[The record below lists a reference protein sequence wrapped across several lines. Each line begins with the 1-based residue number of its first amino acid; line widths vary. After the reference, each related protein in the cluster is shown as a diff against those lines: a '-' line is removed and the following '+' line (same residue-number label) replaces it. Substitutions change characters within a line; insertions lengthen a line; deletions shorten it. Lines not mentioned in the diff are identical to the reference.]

1 MFTKSR
7 DMIAFYTQMS
17 DLYRSGVGPVEA
29 IPLAAGH
36 VKNGSVQRAA
46 ADLHY
51 AALRGEMLSSVCAR
65 HPGVFTSID
74 TALIAAG
81 EQHGRLDH
89 SFRQLAGLAE
99 REYRAKRRLIF
110 GMAYPVFLLV
120 MAWLL
125 PPLSVFVTEGPE
137 AYLATVGWAA
147 VPFIVVIGG
156 AFVAYKLFRG
166 VTRALYDQVVL
177 LVPVIG
183 PALKSLAVARFS
195 RAMSLVYAA
204 SGDLRKS
211 LALAVSAF
219 GNLHLEKLCRGA
231 KWRLDDGA
239 TLTQALTGARIFS
252 AEDIASVA
260 VAERSGTLEPM
271 FEVMAQRHEEQAD
284 RSIKTLLAVIPVAVF
299 LMVAAYIGYIVVS
312 FYAGYFKQIEQIK

>member
-17 DLYRSGVGPVEA
+17 DLYRSGVPPVEA
-29 IPLAAGH
+29 IPLASGH
-36 VKNGSVQRAA
+36 VKTGSVERAA
-46 ADLHY
+46 ADLHR
-51 AALRGEMLSSVCAR
+51 AALGGQALSPVCAQ

-89 SFRQLAGLAE
+89 SFRQLANLAE
-99 REYRAKRRLIF
+99 RKYRSQRRLMF
-110 GMAYPVFLLV
+110 GLAYPVFLLV

-125 PPLSVFVTEGPE
+125 PPLSVFVTQGPE
-137 AYLATVGWAA
+137 AYVATVAWAA

-156 AFVAYKLFRG
+156 AFVAYALFRG
-166 VTRALYDQVVL
+166 AMRAAYDQVVL

-211 LALAVSAF
+211 LSLAVSAF
-219 GNLHLEKLCRGA
+219 GNHHLERLCRGA

-239 TLTQALTGARIFS
+239 TLTQALTGARLFS
-252 AEDIASVA
+252 PEDIASVA

-284 RSIKTLLAVIPVAVF
+284 RAIKTLLAVIPIAVF

-312 FYAGYFKQIEQIK
+312 FYAGYYKQIEQIK